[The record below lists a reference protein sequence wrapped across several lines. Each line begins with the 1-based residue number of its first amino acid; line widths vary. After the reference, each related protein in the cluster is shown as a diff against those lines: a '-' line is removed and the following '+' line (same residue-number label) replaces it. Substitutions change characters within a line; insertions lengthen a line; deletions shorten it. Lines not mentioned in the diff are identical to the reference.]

1 MACPKLFIPFA
12 NCHSLWE
19 NLMFYSIPNSPSWTW
34 TCNFLFKCKEKLRN
48 IFLNNDSSCTSCYL
62 LGDTCVISNRE
73 KLADWI
79 KVSLSQNLPGVWII
93 SGLTVVVTYL
103 LVMSVWKL
111 FYIKKKKIVKDWT
124 PIFVTARHIEILSCL
139 KSKHSFE
146 EGIGR

>member
-19 NLMFYSIPNSPSWTW
+19 NLKFYSIPNSPSWTW

-111 FYIKKKKIVKDWT
+111 FYIKKKKNRKRLNTHFCHSTSHWNIV
-124 PIFVTARHIEILSCL
+124 L
-139 KSKHSFE
+139 FE
-146 EGIGR
+146 VKTLFWRNR